1 MPLRFLILEP
11 VSEGQSINLAAD
23 RAHYL
28 TKVMRHKAGD
38 IIECFDGNGTI
49 FDAQLT
55 DVGNK
60 RCTVLVRQV
69 KAVQQRPAITLHLG
83 ISLLK
88 GQAMDR
94 AIQQATEL
102 GASSICL
109 ISANRC
115 NVHLTADRLDNKMS
129 HWEKII
135 AGACEQSGQLF
146 LPTLTPPQP
155 LGHLIES
162 ADREIIILDMHG
174 KKLPATLPNVER
186 MLLMGPEGGW
196 DDDER
201 RLFAAHQLPHYQL
214 TASTLRA
221 ETVPSV
227 ALALFSHLQQL

>member
-1 MPLRFLILEP
+1 MPLRFLI
-11 VSEGQSINLAAD
+11 SESISDGQSINLAAD

-28 TKVMRHKAGD
+28 TKVMRHKVGD
-38 IIECFDGNGTI
+38 IIECFDGNGTL

-60 RCTVLVRQV
+60 RCTVMVREV
-69 KAVQQRPAITLHLG
+69 KAVQQRPTIRLHLG

-109 ISANRC
+109 LNANRC
-115 NVHLTADRLDNKMS
+115 NVHLTADRLDKKMS
-129 HWEKII
+129 HWERII

-146 LPTLTPPQP
+146 LPTLTAPQP
-155 LGHLIES
+155 LEHLLDS
-162 ADREIIILDMHG
+162 ADTEIIILDMHG
-174 KKLPATLPNVER
+174 NKLPSTLPKVER
-186 MLLMGPEGGW
+186 LLLMGPEGGW

-201 RLFAAHQLPHYQL
+201 SLFAAHQLPCYQL

>member
-11 VSEGQSINLAAD
+11 ISEGQSIILAAD

-38 IIECFDGNGTI
+38 IIECFDGNGTL

-69 KAVQQRPAITLHLG
+69 KAVQQRPALTLHLG

-102 GASSICL
+102 GASSIRL
-109 ISANRC
+109 LNAHRC
-115 NVHLTADRLDNKMS
+115 NVHLSAERLDNKLR

-146 LPTLTPPQP
+146 LPTLMPPQSVE
-155 LGHLIES
+155 HLIES
-162 ADREIIILDMHG
+162 ADSEIILLDMHG
-174 KKLPATLPNVER
+174 KQLPDRLPNVER

-196 DDDER
+196 ADEER
-201 RLFAAHQLPHYQL
+201 SLFAAHQLPHYQL
-214 TASTLRA
+214 IASTLRA

>member
-11 VSEGQSINLAAD
+11 ISEGQSINLAAD

-28 TKVMRHKAGD
+28 TKVMRHKVGD
-38 IIECFDGNGTI
+38 VVECFNGDGAV
-49 FDAQLT
+49 FDVQLT
-55 DVGNK
+55 EIGNK
-60 RCTVLVRQV
+60 SCTVQASQV
-69 KAVQQRPAITLHLG
+69 KTLQQRPATKLHLG

-102 GASSICL
+102 GVSSIRL
-109 ISANRC
+109 LNANRC
-115 NVHLTADRLDNKMS
+115 NVHLTADRLDKKMS

-146 LPTLTPPQP
+146 LPELTPPQQ
-155 LGHLIES
+155 LGHLIER
-162 ADREIIILDMHG
+162 ADSEIVILDMQG

-196 DDDER
+196 DEDER

-214 TASTLRA
+214 TTGTLRA
-221 ETVPSV
+221 ETVPAV